1 MAERE
6 ITALKQAYGLKPT
19 ALERLWRSSADMGAV
34 TYCVLP
40 SAPVAPSPQPRSDE
54 KRRARRRR
62 TRLRSGKIL
71 DRANRFLIEA
81 SILDRSASGLRLRLA
96 RNSAIPDVFHLFD
109 DETQIILIARVVW
122 RRQALV
128 GARIDPAG
136 PARATQRQIAALRG
150 KFYAMKD

>member
-1 MAERE
+1 LPAPRAE
-6 ITALKQAYGLKPT
+6 
-19 ALERLWRSSADMGAV
+19 
-34 TYCVLP
+34 
-40 SAPVAPSPQPRSDE
+40 E

-71 DRANRFLIEA
+71 DRANRFLIDA
-81 SILDRSASGLRLRLA
+81 SILDRSACGLRLRLA
-96 RNSAIPDVFHLFD
+96 RDSAIPDIFHLFD

-136 PARATQRQIAALRG
+136 PARATPRQIAALRG
-150 KFYAMKD
+150 KFYAIRD